1 MGSYERSYDGIVVAK
16 LPFTPFALVRG
27 MLHGRLR
34 SKDYTD
40 VAMVVDEMESD
51 SQSGLYFLCN
61 MAFRQTIKMI
71 LRTQS
76 PRGSQGIFPSM
87 EEMEEKLEKYQ

>member
-34 SKDYTD
+34 SKDCTD

-51 SQSGLYFLCN
+51 S
-61 MAFRQTIKMI
+61 
-71 LRTQS
+71 
-76 PRGSQGIFPSM
+76 
-87 EEMEEKLEKYQ
+87 